1 VATIQDVA
9 RAAGVGV
16 GTVSRVLNGS
26 PLVSDATRAR
36 VQQVIDDLGYR
47 PSPLARALSTG
58 RSSTIAV
65 VAPFFTRPSVV
76 QRLRG
81 LSDVLGHCDYDLV
94 LFDVESPEQRDRH
107 YELAERADRCAGMIV
122 VSLAVSPE
130 RAAALAAAPVPVV
143 FVDRRVAGLSHIHVD
158 DVAGGRLATEHLLA
172 LGHSRIAFVG
182 DRYDDHFGF
191 TSSIDR
197 RAGYLEAMAAADM
210 EPPPGYVRAAQHG
223 RDQAIQMTR
232 ELMSLD
238 EPPTAVFAASDHQ
251 ALGVLEAARAARVAV
266 PEQLSVIGYDDLEVA
281 PYLGLTTIRQPL
293 YESGASAA
301 EVLLAE
307 MSGDERGATSL
318 ELELTVVERA
328 TTAPPG

>member
-47 PSPLARALSTG
+47 PSTLARALSTG
-58 RSSTIAV
+58 RSSTVAV

-81 LSDVLGHCDYDLV
+81 MSDVLGHSDLDLV

-107 YELAERADRCAGMIV
+107 YELADRADRAAGMIV
-122 VSLAVSPE
+122 VSLAVPPE
-130 RAAALAAAPVPVV
+130 RAAALASAPVPVI
-143 FVDRRVAGLSHIHVD
+143 FADRKVSGLSHVFVD
-158 DVAGGRLATEHLLA
+158 DVAGGRMATEHLLG
-172 LGHSRIAFVG
+172 LGHRRIAFVG

-191 TSSIDR
+191 TSSTDR
-197 RAGYLEAMAAADM
+197 RSGFLKAMAAAGI
-210 EPPPGYVRAAQHG
+210 EPPDQYVRAAQHG
-223 RDQAIQMTR
+223 RDQAIRMTR
-232 ELMSLD
+232 ELLALD

-251 ALGVLEAARAARVAV
+251 ALGVLEAARAAHVAV
-266 PEQLSVIGYDDLEVA
+266 PDELSVIGYDDLEVA
-281 PYLGLTTIRQPL
+281 PYLGLTTVRQPL
-293 YESGASAA
+293 YESGVSAA
-301 EVLLAE
+301 EILLAE
-307 MSGDERGATSL
+307 LSGEERGGSSI
-318 ELELTVVERA
+318 ELTVTVVERA
-328 TTAPPG
+328 TTAPPR